1 VTRPAIFVVK
11 ATIAREREAAF
22 NEWYNTQRASEAAR
36 VPGCL
41 AMRRYAAIA
50 LEGDHAGAEPWPYM
64 VVYEF
69 ESEAA
74 LHDFVQ
80 SDTLKAMTR
89 DYNARFAGAGER
101 ARFTYRQIFP

>member
-1 VTRPAIFVVK
+1 
-11 ATIAREREAAF
+11 
-22 NEWYNTQRASEAAR
+22 
-36 VPGCL
+36 
-41 AMRRYAAIA
+41 
-50 LEGDHAGAEPWPYM
+50 M

>member
-1 VTRPAIFVVK
+1 VSRPAIFVVK
-11 ATIAREREAAF
+11 ATITPEREAAF
-22 NEWYNTQRASEAAR
+22 NEWYNTQRASEASR

-41 AMRRYAAIA
+41 AMRRYEAIP
-50 LEGDHAGAEPWPYM
+50 LDTDHVGAEPWQYM
-64 VVYEF
+64 VIYEF

-74 LHDFVQ
+74 LHDFVH

-89 DYNARFAGAGER
+89 DYNTRFAGAGER

>member
-1 VTRPAIFVVK
+1 MSRPAIFVVK
-11 ATIAREREAAF
+11 ATIAPEREAAF
-22 NEWYNTQRASEAAR
+22 NEWYDTLRASEAAR

-41 AMRRYAAIA
+41 GMRRYAALA
-50 LEGDHAGAEPWPYM
+50 HEGDHAGAEPWQYM
-64 VVYEF
+64 VIYEF

-74 LHDFVQ
+74 LHDFVH

-89 DYNARFAGAGER
+89 DYNTRFAGAGKR

>member
-1 VTRPAIFVVK
+1 MSRPAIFVVK
-11 ATIAREREAAF
+11 ATIAPEREAAF
-22 NEWYNTQRASEAAR
+22 NEWYNTQRASEASR

-41 AMRRYAAIA
+41 AMRRYEAIP
-50 LEGDHAGAEPWPYM
+50 LYTDHVGAEPWQYM
-64 VVYEF
+64 VIYEF

-74 LHDFVQ
+74 LHAFVH

-89 DYNARFAGAGER
+89 DYNTRFAGAGER